1 MQFLK
6 KYWVLLLVSL
16 LLITSLVFISFKLF
30 PKKLPPYLLMGQGNI
45 DGDLINL
52 NTEYPGRVLKIFADE
67 GDFVKK
73 GQILSILDSRE
84 YKEELKAVK
93 FQINSLKS
101 ELNALKQQLEIAR
114 ISLPAEVNK
123 AKATLESL
131 KNELN
136 ALDRKIEAKTEVV
149 KEKERV
155 FQRVDKLRKKNL
167 VSQEKWE
174 FARLD
179 YITSK
184 KELQILEEKRKELL
198 KRIDIAK
205 ENLKEAKA
213 NLKRIGELK
222 DKISAL
228 RNKIQSL
235 EHEKEKL
242 EVIISKLTLVS
253 PVDGYVVDKIAHKG
267 EVLGAGYTVLTLIDS
282 KELYLKIFLST
293 ISVGKV
299 KVGDKAEIF
308 LDAYPDG
315 PIPARV
321 VRISPRAEFTPK
333 EVAVRETRIE
343 RVYEVR
349 IKPLKPNPLLKLGL
363 PAIGVISI
371 DPTKPLPK
379 SLKELPEL

>member
-93 FQINSLKS
+93 FQISSLKS

-253 PVDGYVVDKIAHKG
+253 PVDGYVVDKIC
-267 EVLGAGYTVLTLIDS
+267 LLYTS
-282 KELYLKIFLST
+282 
-293 ISVGKV
+293 
-299 KVGDKAEIF
+299 
-308 LDAYPDG
+308 P
-315 PIPARV
+315 
-321 VRISPRAEFTPK
+321 SPRD
-333 EVAVRETRIE
+333 RQ
-343 RVYEVR
+343 
-349 IKPLKPNPLLKLGL
+349 
-363 PAIGVISI
+363 
-371 DPTKPLPK
+371 K
-379 SLKELPEL
+379 SRMPSSA